1 MRSPRHS
8 RITIAAAFS
17 FLVAVP
23 VGPEAAAGDAVLL
36 GASSD
41 DHLWFVVEHTQPD
54 RRTVLRHHAEEMD
67 GPYYSKGWPLSGAP
81 AAMAACSAW

>member
-8 RITIAAAFS
+8 QITIAAAVS
-17 FLVAVP
+17 FLAALP
-23 VGPEAAAGDAVLL
+23 VGLEAAAADAVLL

-54 RRTVLRHHAEEMD
+54 RRTVLRHHAGEMD
-67 GPYYSKGWPLSGAP
+67 GQY
-81 AAMAACSAW
+81 